1 MYRLYERQ
9 GEPPPPLLMT
19 SAASTAMSRPA
30 DPMPDYPGVGGDPL
44 LYAGAGGGMSA
55 AAAAVAATPLGLDA
69 MSVSGLGAGYAS
81 TNASCSDIS
90 GLCEIEDSEVNL
102 SDYDSDQNGGGGLH
116 GSTLGL
122 SSQV

>member
-1 MYRLYERQ
+1 M
-9 GEPPPPLLMT
+9 
-19 SAASTAMSRPA
+19 RPM
-30 DPMPDYPGVGGDPL
+30 DPMPDYPGVAGDGGMFGAAAGGDIN
-44 LYAGAGGGMSA
+44 AMGH
-55 AAAAVAATPLGLDA
+55 AVGVTPLGLDA
-69 MSVSGLGAGYAS
+69 MSVSGIGAGGYTS

-102 SDYDSDQNGGGGLH
+102 SDYDSDQNGGLH